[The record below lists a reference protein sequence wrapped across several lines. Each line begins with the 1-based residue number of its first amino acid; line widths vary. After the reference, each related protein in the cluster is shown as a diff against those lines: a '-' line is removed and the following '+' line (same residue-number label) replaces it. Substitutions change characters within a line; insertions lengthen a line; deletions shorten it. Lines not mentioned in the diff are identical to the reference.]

1 MKFSIFF
8 VNCKTC
14 SKLTMF
20 GITVFRSTL
29 LPSLLLQFA
38 GQMRAKSLLSFVL
51 LDSWNQRC
59 FLLLVAL
66 VKDFFRGQESVKW
79 VWKNCSPSSLMLLV
93 RLNYSTVS
101 NDMFRR
107 VLPECLIGI
116 CSRKKKKN
124 TEVCFTSPYQTTKV
138 TKDTIGPCSCRSL
151 NIPSSSTNI

>member
-1 MKFSIFF
+1 MFQTQHVWNHRVSFHSSALLIAPVCRTDASQESSFF
-8 VNCKTC
+8 CVTWQLK
-14 SKLTMF
+14 SEM
-20 GITVFRSTL
+20 
-29 LPSLLLQFA
+29 LPFA
-38 GQMRAKSLLSFVL
+38 G
-51 LDSWNQRC
+51 C
-59 FLLLVAL
+59 FSEG
-66 VKDFFRGQESVKW
+66 FFSGQESVKW